1 MNTNSQS
8 SSVPYLGAVK
18 ITTVLRVEHRLLRV
32 MMEAM
37 SDWLSKAPSSA
48 AAEMRE
54 RVGLLAVGLE
64 THALREEKHL
74 FAQLRPRSEQARH
87 LVDMMV
93 IVHDEVRGLFEE
105 IETMANPKEHL
116 WTILDITE
124 THFVRED
131 EEVFPLAEEL
141 LLPELLVELAA
152 QE

>member
-1 MNTNSQS
+1 MDTNLRNSYDPS
-8 SSVPYLGAVK
+8 LGEVK

-37 SDWLSKAPSSA
+37 SDWLAKAPPSA

-54 RVGLLAVGLE
+54 RVALLAIALE
-64 THALREEKHL
+64 THAIREEKHL
-74 FAQLRPRSEQARH
+74 FAQLRPRSEPARH
-87 LVDMMV
+87 LVDMME

-105 IETMANPKEHL
+105 VETMASPKEHL

-131 EEVFPLAEEL
+131 EEVFPLAEEM
-141 LLPELLVELAA
+141 LPADLLVELAA
-152 QE
+152 EE

>member
-8 SSVPYLGAVK
+8 SSTPYLGEVM

-37 SDWLSKAPSSA
+37 SDWLSKAPASA
-48 AAEMRE
+48 SAEMQV
-54 RVGLLAVGLE
+54 RVGLLAVALE
-64 THALREEKHL
+64 AHAQREEQHL
-74 FAQLRPRSEQARH
+74 FAHLRPRSEQARH

-93 IVHDEVRGLFEE
+93 LVHDEVRSLFEE
-105 IETMANPKEHL
+105 IETLASPKEHI
-116 WTILDITE
+116 WTILDLTE

-141 LLPELLVELAA
+141 LLPELLIELA
-152 QE
+152 EEE

>member
-1 MNTNSQS
+1 MMNPSSQS
-8 SSVPYLGAVK
+8 PSGSYLGEVQ
-18 ITTVLRVEHRLLRV
+18 ITTVLRVEHRLLRE

-37 SDWLSKAPSSA
+37 SDWLSKAPASA
-48 AAEMRE
+48 SAEMRE
-54 RVGLLAVGLE
+54 RVGLLAVALE
-64 THALREEKHL
+64 VHAQREEKHL
-74 FAQLRPRSEQARH
+74 FPQLGPRSEQARH

-105 IETMANPKEHL
+105 IETIDNPKEHL

-141 LLPELLVELAA
+141 LPAETLVELAA
-152 QE
+152 